1 MNSAHEP
8 AVAHRAAITVCVVLA
23 AFLEALDGTIANV
36 ALPYMQGTM
45 SATQDQM
52 GWVLTSYLVAAGIT
66 TPATGFLSER
76 LGMTRLLLISVAGF
90 TVCSMLCGVA
100 QSLPQIVL
108 FRLLQ
113 GVFGAPLI
121 PLSQTVLMNVYPKE
135 QQGSAMAI
143 WSIVVTAGPA
153 VGSVV
158 GGWLTSAYSWRYVFF
173 VNVPVGVACFAV
185 LWFFISSASEK
196 KMPPKLDWLGFGAL
210 SIAIAALQLLLDR
223 GQEKDWF
230 GSSEI
235 CIEAIVAVSAFYVF
249 LVHTFTAEKPFFRP
263 ALLRDRNF
271 SAGTLFV
278 TVVGLSFFASLA
290 LQPPYL
296 QGLMGYPIL
305 TTGLVLAPSGVALM
319 VASVVAGRL
328 IGKVDTRLLL
338 ATGISLTAWSFYAR
352 TGWTPDVAPSAI
364 VINGLFQGCGIGLLY
379 VPLSVAALSNLSP
392 EIRAEGAS
400 FFTLLRLLGSS
411 VGVAVV
417 NAMIVRNTQINH
429 ADISPLVTA
438 TNPGLL
444 EPAVAQVL
452 SPFSA
457 AGRAALDAV
466 VTNQAQVIAYMD
478 DYKMLTFM
486 TLAMLP
492 LILAFRE
499 PDWTS
504 ASDPAMALE

>member
-1 MNSAHEP
+1 MSGAHD
-8 AVAHRAAITVCVVLA
+8 AGAHRVAITVAVTLA

-52 GWVLTSYLVAAGIT
+52 GWVLTSYLVAAGIA
-66 TPATGFLSER
+66 TPATGFLTER
-76 LGMTRLLLISVAGF
+76 FGLTRVLLISVAGF
-90 TVCSMLCGVA
+90 TVCSMLCGIA
-100 QSLPQIVL
+100 QTLPQVVL

-121 PLSQTVLMNVYPKE
+121 PLSQAVLMNVYPVEK
-135 QQGSAMAI
+135 QGSAMAI

-153 VGSVV
+153 IGSAF
-158 GGWLTSAYSWRYVFF
+158 GGWLTFAYSWRYVFF
-173 VNVPVGVACFAV
+173 VNVPVGIACLTV
-185 LWFFISSASEK
+185 LWLYFTSPSEK
-196 KMPPKLDWLGFGAL
+196 RSPPKLDWLGFGAL
-210 SIAIAALQLLLDR
+210 SIAIGAFQLLLDR

-235 CIEAIVAVSAFYVF
+235 CIEAIVAGLAFYVF
-249 LVHTFTAEKPFFRP
+249 LVDTFTAEKPFFRP

-271 SAGTLFV
+271 SAGTVFV
-278 TVVGLSFFASLA
+278 TIVGLSFFASLA

-319 VASVVAGRL
+319 VASVLAGRL

-338 ATGISLTAWSFYAR
+338 AIGVGLTAWSFYAR
-352 TGWTPDVAPSAI
+352 IGWTPDIAPSAI
-364 VINGLFQGCGIGLLY
+364 IMNGVLQGSGIGLLY

-392 EIRAEGAS
+392 EVRAEGAS
-400 FFTLLRLLGSS
+400 FFTLVRLLGSS

-429 ADISPLVTA
+429 AVTADGRATLDALVT
-438 TNPGLL
+438 
-444 EPAVAQVL
+444 
-452 SPFSA
+452 S
-457 AGRAALDAV
+457 
-466 VTNQAQVIAYMD
+466 QAQVIAYMN
-478 DYKMLTFM
+478 DYKMLTFA
-486 TLAMLP
+486 TLAMFP

-499 PDWTS
+499 PDWAS
-504 ASDPAMALE
+504 ASNQAMALE